1 MSVPRIE
8 LRNLSATQSFL
19 AGTRFAL
26 LGMRVVA
33 SRPWWWGYL
42 LAPLA
47 ILLTFFV
54 GAALVSWTSVGWL
67 MGAIWTPGPESS
79 WWMSGAWVT
88 LGVIV
93 RLVLVGLV
101 GLVLYFLAGL
111 VATPFNDRLS
121 DKVER
126 MMLGQYEEPFSW
138 RVLMGDLA
146 NSLAHSSLSLAL
158 WFTVMVCAFF
168 LNLLPIVG
176 SVLSLFVGTVAT
188 AVFMGR
194 ESLDG
199 CMSRRRMSY
208 GHKYRLILSQFPLVF
223 GFGLV
228 GSVLLWIPFLNF
240 VMLPIAV
247 VGGTLLYCELER
259 QGLVPD
265 PRGNLGYRPIRHVP
279 PAELPHY
286 DDLSDE
292 EPGKQRAPV
301 PQDQQTLSGGL

>member
-1 MSVPRIE
+1 MAQLPRIE
-8 LRNLSATQSFL
+8 LTNLTAAQSFL
-19 AGTRFAL
+19 AGVRFAL

-33 SRPWWWGYL
+33 ARPWWWGYL
-42 LAPLA
+42 LAPVT

-54 GAALVSWTSVGWL
+54 VAALVSWASVGFL
-67 MGAIWTPGPESS
+67 MGLVWTPGPESS
-79 WWMSGAWVT
+79 WLLSGMWVT
-88 LGVIV
+88 LGVLV

-126 MMLGQYEEPFSW
+126 MVLGQYEEPFSW
-138 RVLMGDLA
+138 RVLLGDLA
-146 NSLAHSSLSLAL
+146 NSLAHSSLSLVL

-168 LNLLPIVG
+168 LNVLPGVG
-176 SVLSLFVGTVAT
+176 SVLSLLVGTVAT
-188 AVFMGR
+188 AIFMGR

-208 GHKYRLILSQFPLVF
+208 GHKYRLLLSQFPLVF

-228 GSVLLWIPFLNF
+228 VSVLLWIPFLNF

-265 PRGNLGYRPIRHVP
+265 PRGNLGYRPIRHVQ

-292 EPGKQRAPV
+292 VPDRQRV
-301 PQDQQTLSGGL
+301 PQDQQPLSGGL